1 MAKKKPQETTGKG
14 MTVFK
19 SDRHEDIGAIIF
31 SVVVVAG
38 VLIYMAF
45 FVGTISF
52 AAPSDGK
59 ILSIGVVENAPIKT
73 GDVLLTMEVKEKKLV
88 HGKTEEK
95 VVTKAIKSKMNGTV
109 IGVKKAAGD
118 QVKKDKDVIMVLKPR
133 MGTLP

>member
-14 MTVFK
+14 MTVFE

-52 AAPSDGK
+52 DAPSDGK

-95 VVTKAIKSKMNGTV
+95 VVKKEIKSKMNGTV
-109 IGVKKAAGD
+109 IGVKKAVGD
-118 QVKKDKDVIMVLKPR
+118 QVKKGKDVIMVLKPR
-133 MGTLP
+133 TGTLP